1 MTEAPAGFL
10 MDVPAR
16 LGRRGAALW
25 VAVTGGVD
33 MRGKPA
39 EVEILLEA
47 CRCADRLEKLD
58 ELLSGDVET
67 WARVELPRD
76 DGDALLL
83 VVSSAL
89 GEARQQQNL
98 LKQLLAA
105 LRLPDEVGNVPQ
117 RRGTPRGAHQPKGAG
132 SGRATVT
139 ALDRARARGA

>member
-67 WARVELPRD
+67 WRAWSFRVMTVTRCCWWCRARWV
-76 DGDALLL
+76 
-83 VVSSAL
+83 
-89 GEARQQQNL
+89 
-98 LKQLLAA
+98 
-105 LRLPDEVGNVPQ
+105 
-117 RRGTPRGAHQPKGAG
+117 RRGSSRTC
-132 SGRATVT
+132 
-139 ALDRARARGA
+139 